1 MPEYRV
7 LKDGVKYKAPDIQ
20 TLKRW
25 VREGRIKPHNQVY
38 HPVLQKWLYIKDMA
52 ELEEDLKK
60 TSTSKKSFARYFT
73 LATTF
78 LILVGFVLSYY
89 GFKNGFLKVGFVGA
103 YFLVFGIAIF
113 VLKIRRNKKTFVIF
127 GSLIAILILSNIV
140 SFAWINRNVK
150 IRKIT
155 GVRCS
160 SCKKVFSADT
170 TIISIPIKEKRNR
183 DFIVEY
189 KDTLCRECK
198 EKLIQEADNLFK
210 EGKRAYSKG
219 DYEIARAKFW
229 ETKTKYSKAGEEI
242 KNVQSWWSK
251 ASEKLAIKQKR
262 EEARLKEKLE
272 IATRKAYE
280 RLARNAFLDKGWDI
294 KVRVHGPKK
303 KYITLTWVLI
313 GDVFVHN
320 FKKSLMCQEI
330 NNLGFTRIYFKDG
343 FNYSKYLYWD

>member
-1 MPEYRV
+1 M
-7 LKDGVKYKAPDIQ
+7 I
-20 TLKRW
+20 
-25 VREGRIKPHNQVY
+25 
-38 HPVLQKWLYIKDMA
+38 
-52 ELEEDLKK
+52 
-60 TSTSKKSFARYFT
+60 F
-73 LATTF
+73 
-78 LILVGFVLSYY
+78 VGFVLSYY

-113 VLKIRRNKKTFVIF
+113 VLKIRRNKKTFIIS
-127 GSLIAILILSNIV
+127 GSLIALLILSNIV
-140 SFAWINRNVK
+140 FFAWINRNVK
-150 IRKIT
+150 IRNIT

-170 TIISIPIKEKRNR
+170 TIVSIPIKEKRKR

-189 KDTLCRECK
+189 KDTLCKECK
-198 EKLIQEADNLFK
+198 EKLIQEADNLFN

-229 ETKTKYSKAGEEI
+229 ETKTKYSKAGEKV

-251 ASEKLAIKQKR
+251 ASEKLAIKRKR
-262 EEARLKEKLE
+262 EKARLKEKEARLKEKLV

-294 KVRVHGPKK
+294 KVRVHGPKN
-303 KYITLTWVLI
+303 KYITLTWILI

-320 FKKSLMCQEI
+320 FRKSLMCQEI
-330 NNLGFTRIYFKDG
+330 DNLGFTRIYFKDG
-343 FNYSKYLYWD
+343 FNYSTYLHWD